1 MKKYLYLFVCMVIS
15 LTFFVGCG
23 NKNNSNSAIPKDTS
37 KTASSQP
44 NETNDWEPSAH
55 KTVNNFKGV
64 TMTVKGET
72 ASSTGLTIAFENNS
86 GSQCIY
92 GEYFCLEKK
101 INGNWY
107 QAPVIIDG
115 NYGFDSIGYDLS
127 SGDSGEWA
135 VDWKWLYGSL
145 DTGEYRIVKDILDF
159 RGTGNYDTYYLA
171 AEFQLL

>member
-1 MKKYLYLFVCMVIS
+1 MVCVVIS
-15 LTFFVGCG
+15 LALLVGCG
-23 NKNNSNSAIPKDTS
+23 NKDNSNSVIPKDTA
-37 KTASSQP
+37 KTATSQP
-44 NETNDWEPSAH
+44 NETNDREPSAQ

-107 QAPVIIDG
+107 QVPVIIDG

-145 DTGEYRIVKDILDF
+145 DKGEYRIVKDIMDF
-159 RGTGNYDTYYLA
+159 RGTGDYDTYYLA